1 MDWKCKYM
9 SGNRFII
16 CSEEELF
23 YSRND
28 VLSAANVSFSVKS
41 VFKSHY
47 KGIVQSLEFE
57 KGMIGYYK
65 TRTVDISLNSNL
77 SSYEVFITDPKIRIL
92 GDSPSTVPRSVI
104 TLTPVVDGKPTVTEI
119 YKVEMT

>member
-1 MDWKCKYM
+1 MHHHLQLVQNCP
-9 SGNRFII
+9 
-16 CSEEELF
+16 
-23 YSRND
+23 ND
-28 VLSAANVSFSVKS
+28 VFHDANVSFIVKS
-41 VFKSHY
+41 VYVSQY